1 MNSREI
7 VLANINRDSP
17 PRCGLDFD
25 RGRISDIEVATLT
38 PRNYRQKRW
47 LEGAIE
53 YYDDEWGN
61 TWHRMKDGS
70 FKGEIIRPFLQDWSA
85 LPRLHPP
92 DYSHPDCVLL
102 AREPFSQ
109 SADKFRLVY
118 LGGWVFNDARYLRN
132 MAAYFMDMVEHQ
144 GELLELHDKIA
155 RVYEQKIHLAAQ
167 SGADGIFVVE
177 DLGTQTGLL
186 FSPQMFRFYFKER
199 YARLFDLAH
208 SYNLKVFFHSCGKNW
223 AILPDLLDIGV
234 NVFQFDQPL
243 IYDLPALA
251 DLLRQRNAALWSP
264 LDIQV
269 VLPKGNRDL
278 IRDNVARMYNLFK
291 GGLIFK
297 NYLDLAGIGVRE
309 EWDDWAYQAVLE
321 KIILEAA

>member
-7 VLANINRDSP
+7 VLAIINRDSP

-25 RGRISDIEVATLT
+25 RGRLSDIVVANLT
-38 PRNYRQKRW
+38 PGNYRQQRW
-47 LEGAIE
+47 LKGDIE

-85 LPRLHPP
+85 LSRLDPP
-92 DYSHPDCVLL
+92 DYSHSDCVLL
-102 AREPFSQ
+102 AREIFSQ
-109 SADKFRLVY
+109 SADKFRLVC
-118 LGGWVFNDARYLRN
+118 LGGWVFNDARYLRS
-132 MAAYFMDMVEHQ
+132 MAAYFIDMVEHQ

-155 RVYEQKIHLAAQ
+155 GVYEQQIHLAAQ
-167 SGADGIFVVE
+167 AGADGIFVIE

-186 FSPQMFRFYFKER
+186 FSPKMFRFYFKQL

-208 SYNLKVFFHSCGKNW
+208 RYNLKVFFHSCGKNW

-251 DLLRQRNAALWSP
+251 DLLRGRKATLWSP
-264 LDIQV
+264 VDIQV

-278 IRDNVARMYNLFK
+278 IRDNVDRMYHLFK
-291 GGLIFK
+291 GGIIFK
-297 NYLDLAGIGVRE
+297 NYRDLAGIGVRE